1 MNNKCSIPK
10 NHFSHLTV
18 NSYPY
23 YMSPHYTI
31 QLPFLGSTW
40 VLPFLPLITNFSF
53 IFLLESS
60 DQDILSSGSNSK
72 QIWPHIIFFSYPV
85 FNFTFAY
92 IFSIYSYKWFKTNLR
107 FSSFWFYRKG
117 TYNTNIMS
125 KFIHGEE
132 RANNCPEI
140 GLHFYRLFMWMQ
152 LCVYTCVWLFW

>member
-23 YMSPHYTI
+23 YMPPHYTI

-72 QIWPHIIFFSYPV
+72 QIWPHIIFFLILFLTLHLPIYFQYTVTNDLKQTLDFHHSGFTGKVHTTQISCPSSY
-85 FNFTFAY
+85 
-92 IFSIYSYKWFKTNLR
+92 
-107 FSSFWFYRKG
+107 
-117 TYNTNIMS
+117 M
-125 KFIHGEE
+125 E
-132 RANNCPEI
+132 RRELI
-140 GLHFYRLFMWMQ
+140 TVLK
-152 LCVYTCVWLFW
+152 

>member
-60 DQDILSSGSNSK
+60 DQDILSQEATVNKFDLTSFFFLILFLTLHLPIYFQYTVTNDLK
-72 QIWPHIIFFSYPV
+72 QTLV
-85 FNFTFAY
+85 
-92 IFSIYSYKWFKTNLR
+92 R

-140 GLHFYRLFMWMQ
+140 GLHFYRLFM
-152 LCVYTCVWLFW
+152 